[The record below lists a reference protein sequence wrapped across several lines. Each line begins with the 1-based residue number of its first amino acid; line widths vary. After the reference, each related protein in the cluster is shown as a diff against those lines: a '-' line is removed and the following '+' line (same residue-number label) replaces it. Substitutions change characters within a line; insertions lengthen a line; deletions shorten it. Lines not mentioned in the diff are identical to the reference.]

1 MGTVDGV
8 RGRVRRRRVKLPRWL
23 AAVVG
28 FIAILGPGLISANAG
43 NDAGGIITYASAGSQ
58 FGYRMLFLMVLIT
71 VALVVVQEM
80 CARLGAYTG
89 EGLGALIREQFPLR
103 SGAAAMVLLF
113 IANAGLSV
121 SEFAG
126 VGASMEIFGV
136 SRYIAVP
143 LALAGIWAVTV
154 FGNYSQAERVFVVMG
169 LVFLAYPIAAFLG
182 HPHAGAVLSNLLW
195 PHFLDSKA
203 FLLLAVALIGT
214 TITPYMQFYLTS
226 AVVDKGVTPKTYKG
240 ERIDTINGA
249 ILSDVVSIF
258 IIIIIII
265 IIIIATAAAIGGT
278 GPLSDIRQ
286 AAAALRPVAGAA
298 ASQLFAIGLLGAAL
312 LAATVVPLSTAY
324 AIAETAGVERSLS
337 RKLREAPF
345 FYGIYTVQLVAGAAV
360 ALLPGNAV
368 SLVINA
374 QVLNGFI
381 TPVLLTYI
389 LILANRRSVLGD
401 AANGPVFRAVA
412 TLCVTVVGLLSA
424 VVLVQTVAGW
434 L

>member
-1 MGTVDGV
+1 MAI
-8 RGRVRRRRVKLPRWL
+8 L
-23 AAVVG
+23 G
-28 FIAILGPGLISANAG
+28 FFAILGPGLISANAG

-89 EGLGALIREQFPLR
+89 EGLGALIREQFPLP

-113 IANAGLSV
+113 VANAGLTV

-126 VGASMEIFGV
+126 IGAAMEIFGV

-143 LALAGIWAVTV
+143 IALAGIWAVTV

-169 LVFLAYPIAAFLG
+169 LVFLTYPIAAFLG
-182 HPHAGAVLSNLLW
+182 HPDAGAVASNLLW
-195 PHFLDSKA
+195 PHFLHTKA

-226 AVVDKGVTPKTYKG
+226 AVVDKGVTPQTYKS

-258 IIIIIII
+258 III
-265 IIIIATAAAIGGT
+265 ATAAAIGGT
-278 GPLSDIRQ
+278 GALDSVRQ
-286 AAAALRPVAGAA
+286 ASEALQPVAGAA
-298 ASQLFAIGLLGAAL
+298 AAQLFAFGLLGASL
-312 LAATVVPLSTAY
+312 LAATVVPLSSAY
-324 AIAETAGVERSLS
+324 AIAETAGVERSMS
-337 RKLREAPF
+337 CKLRQAPV
-345 FYGIYTVQLVAGAAV
+345 FYGLYTVQLVVGALV
-360 ALLPGNAV
+360 ALLPGNLV
-368 SLVINA
+368 ELVIKA

-389 LILANRRSVLGD
+389 LVLANRRAVLGK
-401 AANGPVFRAVA
+401 AANGPVFRVVA
-412 TLCVTVVGLLSA
+412 TVCVAVVGTLSA
-424 VVLVQTVAGW
+424 VVLLQTIARSF
-434 L
+434 

>member
-1 MGTVDGV
+1 MSAVDSPG
-8 RGRVRRRRVKLPRWL
+8 GRVRRRWAKLPRWL
-23 AAVVG
+23 AAVLG
-28 FIAILGPGLISANAG
+28 FLAILGPGLISANAG

-89 EGLGALIREQFPLR
+89 EGLGALIREQFPLP

-113 IANAGLSV
+113 IANAGLTV

-126 VGASMEIFGV
+126 IGASMEIFGV

-154 FGNYSQAERVFVVMG
+154 LGNYSQAERVFVVMG

-182 HPHAGAVLSNLLW
+182 HPGAGAVFSNLLW
-195 PHFLDSKA
+195 PHFLHSKA

-258 IIIIIII
+258 IIIII
-265 IIIIATAAAIGGT
+265 ATAAAIGGT
-278 GPLSDIRQ
+278 GPLSDVGQ
-286 AAAALRPVAGAA
+286 AAAALRPVAGQA

-345 FYGIYTVQLVAGAAV
+345 FYGIYTVQLVVGAAV

-368 SLVINA
+368 NLVINA

-401 AANGPVFRAVA
+401 AANGPIFRAVA
-412 TLCVTVVGLLSA
+412 TLCVIVVGLLSA
-424 VVLVQTVAGW
+424 VVLVQTVTGW